1 MAIEQ
6 DIKRVAR
13 QEERLRFPGF
23 DANTAWTV
31 GTRIRA
37 LAASRGLAVAI
48 DIQVNGHQLFF
59 TAMPGTTP
67 DNIDWIRRKRN
78 VVQHFHRSSYAIG
91 LELRQQKTT
100 LAEQIDVD
108 ARDYTPHGGCFPIKL
123 RGTGCI
129 GTITVSGLP
138 QRADHELIIEVL
150 AELLEQP
157 LKELALQAQAD
168 KSNKVT
174 PVAID

>member
-1 MAIEQ
+1 VTIEQ
-6 DIKRVAR
+6 EIERVAR
-13 QEERLRFPGF
+13 QEERLLFRSF
-23 DANTAWTV
+23 DANTAWVV

-37 LAASRGLAVAI
+37 VAASRGLSIAI
-48 DIQVNGHQLFF
+48 DIQVNGHPLFF

-78 VVQHFHRSSYAIG
+78 VVLHFHRSSYAIG
-91 LELRQQKTT
+91 LQLRKQQKTLT
-100 LAEQIDVD
+100 EQIGVD
-108 ARDYTPHGGCFPIKL
+108 ARDYAPHGGCFPIKL
-123 RGTGCI
+123 HGTDCI

-157 LKELALQAQAD
+157 LKELALEAQPD
-168 KSNKVT
+168 L
-174 PVAID
+174 

>member
-1 MAIEQ
+1 MTIEQ
-6 DIKRVAR
+6 DMERVVK

-37 LAASRGLAVAI
+37 LAASRGVAVAI

-67 DNIDWIRRKRN
+67 NNIDWIRRKRN

-91 LELRQQKTT
+91 LELHQKRTT
-100 LAEQIDVD
+100 LAEEIGLD
-108 ARDYTPHGGCFPIKL
+108 ARDYAPHGGCFPIKL
-123 RGTGCI
+123 KGTGCI

-138 QRADHELIIEVL
+138 QRADHELIVEVL
-150 AELLEQP
+150 AEFHEQP
-157 LKELALQAQAD
+157 LKELALEAE
-168 KSNKVT
+168 
-174 PVAID
+174 PGY